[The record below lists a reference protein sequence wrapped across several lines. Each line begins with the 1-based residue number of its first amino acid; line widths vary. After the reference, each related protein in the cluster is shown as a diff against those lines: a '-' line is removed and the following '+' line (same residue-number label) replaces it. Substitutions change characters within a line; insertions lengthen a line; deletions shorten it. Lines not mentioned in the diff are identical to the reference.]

1 MIRRILLRFR
11 LVKPTVGEAYALHL
25 INHFAGDDYDA

>member
-11 LVKPTVGEAYALHL
+11 LVRPTVAEAYALHL
-25 INHFAGDDYDA
+25 INHFTFGDDDQ